1 MWDKLEQISN
11 RYQEIDRQMAEP
23 EVASDP
29 KELQRL
35 AQEKA
40 VIDEVVTTYREY
52 RATERSLEQ
61 TRQMLRV
68 ELDEEM
74 VALAKQEVAELES
87 KLEQLSEQLKQS
99 LVPRDPNDEKN
110 IIMEIRAGA
119 GGDEAGLFAADLF
132 RMYTRYAQSR
142 SWHVE
147 VISANESG
155 IGGFKEV
162 IFEVRGKGA
171 FSRLK
176 YERGVH
182 RVQRVPVTESSGRI
196 HTSTAT
202 VAVLPEAEEVELDV
216 NQDDLKIDIFHSGGA
231 GGQNVNKVATAVRIT
246 HLPTGMVVVC
256 QDERSQLR
264 NKNKAMAVLRARLL
278 AIEQRRQ
285 EAEVSTQRRSQ
296 VGTGDRSEKIR
307 TYNFP
312 QDRVSDH
319 RIGMNLHNLDKVME
333 GDLDQLIDALA
344 TDDRAKQLQ
353 EQLA

>member
-1 MWDKLEQISN
+1 MWDKLEQIDN
-11 RYQEIDRQMAEP
+11 RYQEIDRQMADP
-23 EVASDP
+23 ELASDP
-29 KELQRL
+29 KKLQKL

-40 VIDEVVTTYREY
+40 AIDDVVSIYREH
-52 RATERSLEQ
+52 RATENSLEE
-61 TRQMLRV
+61 TREMLRA
-68 ELDEEM
+68 EQDEEM
-74 VALAKQEVAELES
+74 SSLVKQEVAELES
-87 KLEQLSEQLKQS
+87 QLGQLSERLKLA
-99 LVPRDPNDEKN
+99 LVRKDPNDEKN
-110 IIMEIRAGA
+110 IIIEIRAGA

-142 SWHVE
+142 GWNVE
-147 VISANESG
+147 IINANESG
-155 IGGFKEV
+155 IGGFKEI
-162 IFEVRGKGA
+162 IFEVTGKGA

-202 VAVLPEAEEVELDV
+202 VAVLPEVEEVELDV
-216 NQDDLKIDIFHSGGA
+216 NQDDLRIDIFHSGGA
-231 GGQNVNKVATAVRIT
+231 GGQNVNKVATAIRIT

-278 AIEQRRQ
+278 DIEQRRQ
-285 EAEVSTQRRSQ
+285 EAEMSTQRRSQ

-307 TYNFP
+307 TYNIP

-319 RIGMNLHNLDKVME
+319 RIGLNLHNLDRVME

-344 TDDRAKQLQ
+344 TDDQTRQLQ

>member
-1 MWDKLEQISN
+1 L
-11 RYQEIDRQMAEP
+11 
-23 EVASDP
+23 
-29 KELQRL
+29 
-35 AQEKA
+35 
-40 VIDEVVTTYREY
+40 YREC
-52 RATERSLEQ
+52 RAAARSLEV
-61 TRQMLRV
+61 TRGMLS
-68 ELDEEM
+68 EEKDEEM
-74 VALAKQEVAELES
+74 ASLVRQEIEGLESHLEKLQEVLKVAL
-87 KLEQLSEQLKQS
+87 
-99 LVPRDPNDEKN
+99 VPGDPSDEKN

-132 RMYTRYAQSR
+132 RMYTRYAQAKR
-142 SWHVE
+142 WNVE
-147 VISANESG
+147 VINANESG
-155 IGGFKEV
+155 VGGFKEV
-162 IFEVRGKGA
+162 ILEVRGKGV

-202 VAVLPEAEEVELDV
+202 VAVLPEAEEVDV
-216 NQDDLKIDIFHSGGA
+216 EVNPDDLRIDIFHSGGA

-246 HLPTGMVVVC
+246 HLPTGMVVTC

-278 AIEQRRQ
+278 DIERSRQ
-285 EAEVSTQRRSQ
+285 EAEVTSQRRSQ

-312 QDRVSDH
+312 QDRISDH
-319 RIGMNLHNLDKVME
+319 RINLNLHNLTRIME
-333 GDLDQLIDALA
+333 GDLDQLIDSL
-344 TDDRAKQLQ
+344 TTSDRTKQMQ